1 MTKAVQSDPFLED
14 DFLEKLEHLLLLA
27 KKKARGMYVGERNSI
42 RTGGSQEFLDYRAY
56 QPGDDLRYVDWNVYG
71 RLGRLFI
78 KLFKAEKEQS
88 IYILLDTSLSME
100 SGNPL
105 KSLYAKKIAAA
116 LSYISLANL
125 DRVMVSSFNDRMIFA
140 KMPER
145 GRQVYFLILEFLRNL
160 KTAGST
166 NLNAALVEF
175 ASSVPPNGLVIV
187 LSDLL
192 DERGFEKGVKALH
205 YQNLDINLIQILDH
219 QEIDPILNG
228 FLKLTDIESGTKRE
242 LTLDMEMRGLYRNR
256 LENYI
261 AGIRE
266 FCLAIGADFFLVDT
280 QTPFNYFLVHYLMEG
295 NLVK

>member
-1 MTKAVQSDPFLED
+1 M
-14 DFLEKLEHLLLLA
+14 LA
-27 KKKARGMYVGERNSI
+27 KKKARGVNLGEHNSL
-42 RTGGSQEFLDYRAY
+42 RTGGSQEFLDYRTY

-88 IYILLDTSLSME
+88 IYILLDMSLSME

-105 KSLYAKKIAAA
+105 KSMYAKKIAAA

-140 KMPER
+140 KTPER

-175 ASSVPPNGLVIV
+175 ASSVPPNGIVIV
-187 LSDLL
+187 LSDFL
-192 DERGFEKGVKALH
+192 DESGFEKGVKALH

-219 QEIDPILNG
+219 QEIDPILHG
-228 FLKLTDIESGTKRE
+228 FLQLKDIELGTKRE
-242 LTLDMEMRGLYRNR
+242 MTLDLPMRGLYRKR
-256 LENYI
+256 VENYI
-261 AGIRE
+261 ARIRE
-266 FCLAIGADFFLVDT
+266 FCHAIGADFFLVDT
-280 QTPFNYFLVHYLMEG
+280 QTPFETFLVHYLMEG
-295 NLVK
+295 NLIK

>member
-1 MTKAVQSDPFLED
+1 MAETVRNDPFLED
-14 DFLEKLEHLLLLA
+14 DFLEKLERLTLLA
-27 KKKARGMYVGERNSI
+27 KKKARGAHMGEHNSI
-42 RTGGSQEFLDYRAY
+42 RTGGSQEFLDYRTY

-100 SGNPL
+100 SGDPL
-105 KSLYAKKIAAA
+105 KTLYAKKIAAA
-116 LSYISLANL
+116 LSYISLANM

-140 KMPER
+140 KTPER

-160 KTAGST
+160 ETAGQT
-166 NLNAALVEF
+166 NLNAAMVEF
-175 ASSVPPNGLVIV
+175 ASSVPPNGTVIV

-192 DERGFEKGVKALH
+192 DEGGFEKGVKALH

-219 QEIDPILNG
+219 QEIDPMLDG
-228 FLKLTDIESGTKRE
+228 YLKLEDIELGVKRE
-242 LTLDMEMRGLYRNR
+242 MTLDLPMREQYRKT

-261 AGIRE
+261 TRIRE
-266 FCLAIGADFFLVDT
+266 FCHAIGADFFLVDT
-280 QTPFNYFLVHYLMEG
+280 RTPFDAFLIHYLIEG
-295 NLVK
+295 NLIK